1 MTTILD
7 LKHAADRALFADRFS
22 EALAGYTRIVELQP
36 GNLDA
41 RLRVG
46 DALIALGEL
55 QRGAVVYTAL
65 ARHAALAGYPLRAL
79 VALKILSSIEPRLGV
94 LLADIARMY
103 ARDSD
108 RLGRS
113 VRRALPSSSQA
124 LPAGFTPELRLVDPS
139 SLAAYAERI
148 ACDYTTSEL
157 VYPERLMP
165 IPLLSLFAT
174 EEFGTLLSA
183 LRLLRARP
191 ETVILREGDPGTS
204 FYVLAR
210 GSVDV
215 RAQRSGRE
223 TALAKLAEGS
233 IFGEMA
239 LLSAAPR
246 TASVLAHDDCDLL
259 EFDCSELSH
268 ATSTLQSLGQTLEGF
283 ARERLI
289 NNVFATSALFK
300 PLDGKQRMD
309 LMRRFVSVDAAPGE
323 SLIREGDPGRGLFVV
338 LRGEVV
344 VTRAEG
350 DTSLEGVDLS
360 RSDVP
365 VPGELARL
373 GPSEVFG
380 EIALL
385 NQEPATATVR
395 AARPGTTVLFLS
407 RDYFERLITAVPEL
421 RAYFERLS
429 EDRLMDQRIS
439 RMALEAYEEPEE
451 FDVELK

>member
-1 MTTILD
+1 MQTILE
-7 LKHAADRALFADRFS
+7 LKHTADRALYADRFA
-22 EALAGYTRIVELQP
+22 EALAGYARILELQP

-41 RLRVG
+41 RLRVA
-46 DALIALGEL
+46 DALLASGEL
-55 QRGAVVYTAL
+55 QRAAVIYTAL

-79 VALKILSSIEPRLGV
+79 IALKLLSTLEPKLGV
-94 LLADIARMY
+94 LLSDIARLY

-113 VRRALPSSSQA
+113 VRRALPSLEQL
-124 LPAGFTPELRLVDPS
+124 LPNDFTREPRLPPGASLPEYAQRLASDF
-139 SLAAYAERI
+139 
-148 ACDYTTSEL
+148 TTSEL

-165 IPLLSLFAT
+165 VPLLSLFPT
-174 EEFGTLLSA
+174 HEFELLLSV
-183 LRLLRARP
+183 LRIVRARP
-191 ETVILREGDPGTS
+191 DSVILREGDPGTS
-204 FYVLAR
+204 FFVLAR

-215 RAQRSGRE
+215 RAQRDGRE
-223 TALAKLAEGS
+223 TQLAQLQEGS

-268 ATSTLQSLGQTLEGF
+268 ATGTLRNLGQTLDGF

-289 NNVFATSALFK
+289 HNVFATSALFK
-300 PLDGKQRMD
+300 PLDPKQRVD
-309 LMRRFVSVDAAPGE
+309 LMRRFVSVEVGAGDT
-323 SLIREGDPGRGLFVV
+323 LIREGDPGQGVFVV
-338 LRGEVV
+338 LRGEVA
-344 VTRAEG
+344 VTRADADG
-350 DTSLEGVDLS
+350 DG
-360 RSDVP
+360 P
-365 VPGELARL
+365 VELARL

-385 NQEPATATVR
+385 TREPATATVQ
-395 AARPGTTVLFLS
+395 ATKPGTTLLFLS
-407 RDYFERLITAVPEL
+407 RDYFERLLVAVPEL

-439 RMALEAYEEPEE
+439 RSAVDVYDTEADE
-451 FDVELK
+451 FEVELGR